1 MPISVSPDFV
11 IRVAGVTLVLAC
23 SSRLAKGVLLEPE
36 VAGVFSTEALETAGV
51 KLVFCRALSIF
62 MAAL

>member
-1 MPISVSPDFV
+1 MSVSPDLV
-11 IRVAGVTLVLAC
+11 IRMAGVTLPLAC
-23 SSRLAKGVLLEPE
+23 SSRLAKGVPLELA